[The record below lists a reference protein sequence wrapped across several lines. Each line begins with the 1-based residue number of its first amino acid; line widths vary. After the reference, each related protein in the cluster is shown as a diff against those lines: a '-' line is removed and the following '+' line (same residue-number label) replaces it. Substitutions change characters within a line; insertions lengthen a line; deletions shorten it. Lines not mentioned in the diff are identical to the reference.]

1 MEILKVEK
9 LGINFGGL
17 AALKD
22 INFFVKEGDAIGDFS
37 VSSIDKKEVV
47 LEKTG
52 GEIIRLSTIKK
63 EKKDSK
69 ATEE

>member
-22 INFFVKEGDAIGDFS
+22 INFFVKYGYFLGS
-37 VSSIDKKEVV
+37 NH
-47 LEKTG
+47 
-52 GEIIRLSTIKK
+52 IIK
-63 EKKDSK
+63 
-69 ATEE
+69 